1 MSDSTDYTMVYRI
14 AKSYYIDGMSQQQI
28 SKRENISRPHVSRML
43 SKARESGIVSI
54 QVEMPQR
61 LCMPKLQDEV
71 CRCLGLKNVILVSVP
86 EERKLSKTDIS
97 LNIATAA
104 AEYLPGLLEDAGR
117 VGIGWGF
124 TMYQSSLLLPHTDSS
139 CPMTFVPLIGISGE
153 NSPYL
158 QINVIVNRF
167 AEKFG
172 ASSFYTNIPVLRE
185 SGSVTADHER
195 DARLETLWNTLD
207 AAVIGLGPP
216 FKQGDFLVS
225 DVSLEYKKSIAQS
238 DLVGDILA
246 NYFDTAGNVFDSS
259 AYYDHF
265 SLPLS
270 RLKSIQ
276 NVICLAG
283 GDDKADGIIAAARNG
298 FIRTLITDS
307 STAKTILA
315 KLAS

>member
-1 MSDSTDYTMVYRI
+1 MPDSTDYTMVYRI
-14 AKSYYIDGMSQQQI
+14 AKSYYLDGMSQQQI

-43 SKARESGIVSI
+43 SKARECGIVSI

-61 LCMPKLQDEV
+61 LRMPKLQDEI
-71 CRCLGLKNVILVSVP
+71 RSCLGLKEVILVSVP
-86 EERKLSKTDIS
+86 EERKLSKADIS

-104 AEYLPGLLEDAGR
+104 AEYLPGLLEHAGR

-124 TMYQSSLLLPHTDSS
+124 TMYQTSLLIPHTDSPG
-139 CPMTFVPLIGISGE
+139 PMTFIPMIGISGE

-185 SGSVTADHER
+185 SGPEHER
-195 DARLETLWNTLD
+195 DARLETLWDTLD

-216 FKQGDFLVS
+216 FKQGEFLVS
-225 DVSLEYKKSIAQS
+225 DVSREYKESIAQS

-246 NYFDTAGNVFDSS
+246 NYFDEAGNVFDSS

-265 SLPLS
+265 SFPLS

-283 GDDKADGIIAAARNG
+283 GDDKADGLIAAARNG
-298 FIRTLITDS
+298 FIQTLITDS

-315 KLAS
+315 KFST